1 MLDHDWRDVI
11 HIAILTD
18 VRRICIVGN
27 SGSGKTTLARQIAEQ
42 RGMPRLELDSLFHL
56 PDWQELPAEEF
67 RRKISEFVVADTW
80 VVDGNYSVVRDL
92 VWQRADTVIW
102 IDLPRRV
109 VMRQLVP
116 RTLLRLVRRT
126 ELWNGNREPWSNAWS
141 VDPQRSILAWAWT
154 QHDNYRQRYGA
165 TMADPAF
172 GHLRFRVLRS
182 RREIEELLA
191 ELGQSTTA

>member
-1 MLDHDWRDVI
+1 M
-11 HIAILTD
+11 
-18 VRRICIVGN
+18 RRISIVGN

-42 RGMPRLELDSLFHL
+42 QGMPRLELDSIFHL
-56 PDWQELPAEEF
+56 PGWQELPPDEF
-67 RRKISEFVVADTW
+67 RSKIIEFVVADMW
-80 VVDGNYSVVRDL
+80 VVDGNYSVVQDL
-92 VWQRADTVIW
+92 VWRRADTVIW

-116 RTLLRLVRRT
+116 RTLARLVRRT

-165 TMADPAF
+165 AMADPALA
-172 GHLRFRVLRS
+172 HLRFRVLHN

>member
-1 MLDHDWRDVI
+1 
-11 HIAILTD
+11 
-18 VRRICIVGN
+18 
-27 SGSGKTTLARQIAEQ
+27 
-42 RGMPRLELDSLFHL
+42 MPYLELDSIFHL
-56 PDWQELPAEEF
+56 PGWRELPPEEF
-67 RRKISEFVVADTW
+67 RRKITEFVAADSW

-102 IDLPRRV
+102 IDLPRRL

-116 RTLLRLVRRT
+116 RTFGRLVRRT

-165 TMADPAF
+165 AMADPAF
-172 GHLRFRVLRS
+172 AHLWFRVLRT